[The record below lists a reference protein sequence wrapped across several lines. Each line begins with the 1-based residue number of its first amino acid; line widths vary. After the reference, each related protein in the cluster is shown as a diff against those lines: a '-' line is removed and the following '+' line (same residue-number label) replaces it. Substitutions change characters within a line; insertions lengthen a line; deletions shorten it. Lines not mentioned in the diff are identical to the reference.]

1 MGEDERVK
9 LINQRTRLQ
18 ERCDE
23 HRRKIANLESQGN
36 QDPRSLERQDQ
47 IAALRADIG
56 HLEERIELINDE
68 LA

>member
-1 MGEDERVK
+1 MDAEERTK
-9 LINQRTRLQ
+9 LINELARLQ
-18 ERCDE
+18 QTCDE
-23 HRRKIANLESQGN
+23 WERRIAKLEAQGN
-36 QDPRSLERQDQ
+36 QDPGYVQRQSQ